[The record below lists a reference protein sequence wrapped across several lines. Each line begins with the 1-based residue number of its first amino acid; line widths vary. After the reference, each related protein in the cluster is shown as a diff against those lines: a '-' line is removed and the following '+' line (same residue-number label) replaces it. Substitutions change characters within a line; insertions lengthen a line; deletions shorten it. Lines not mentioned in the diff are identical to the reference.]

1 MTILAPSSL
10 FKQKCVSLMSRQRHE
25 IMFLRPRFDFVF
37 FERRKGSVLA
47 RAERFS
53 TKREKRWERW
63 IKKNHLR
70 MVKKKRR
77 QEGGAPSKERGT
89 LPTPRVSKCWS
100 PVALYRA
107 HSTDK
112 CPQERSYTQS
122 PLFFLLSLS
131 FYLLYSVSLY
141 IIVFL
146 TVSLSIRR
154 A

>member
-1 MTILAPSSL
+1 
-10 FKQKCVSLMSRQRHE
+10 
-25 IMFLRPRFDFVF
+25 
-37 FERRKGSVLA
+37 
-47 RAERFS
+47 
-53 TKREKRWERW
+53 
-63 IKKNHLR
+63 

-131 FYLLYSVSLY
+131 FYLLYSVSLFILSFSSLFLSQFVVHSSKTKSFVTIRIFISRQISNSDFKRFIQDL
-141 IIVFL
+141 IIQNKIVG
-146 TVSLSIRR
+146 
-154 A
+154 